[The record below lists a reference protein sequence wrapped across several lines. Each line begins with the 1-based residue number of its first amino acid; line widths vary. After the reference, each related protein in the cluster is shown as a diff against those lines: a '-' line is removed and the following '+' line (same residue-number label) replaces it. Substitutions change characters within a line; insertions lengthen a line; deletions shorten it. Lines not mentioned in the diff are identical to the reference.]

1 MSDWNSW
8 QTLLAVIA
16 TGTFDGAARQL
27 GVNSTTV
34 SRRIRQLEALHGSAL
49 LLREGGQL
57 VPAESVR
64 MLLPHLN
71 KAADELA
78 VLAPERRRE
87 VLPNWRIIR
96 ITATPSFCDCLLAP
110 ELHTL
115 QGSASLRIELYG
127 DNRNL
132 NMSRREADF
141 ALRFAP
147 LVGAN
152 IQSRHL
158 VDVSYSVIA
167 RHGVDAESL
176 PWVSGGRYAA
186 HVPSNRW
193 VEEKAAQTTGVRYTA
208 TSLSAMVAT
217 VRTGQAR
224 ALVPRYLVAD
234 EADIV
239 EVETDVFHREL
250 WFISTKGPPP
260 TDDHTAVEQWIIQQ
274 ATKLV

>member
-16 TGTFDGAARQL
+16 TGTFDAAARQL

-64 MLLPHLN
+64 ALLPHLN

-78 VLAPERRRE
+78 VLAPERSRH

-110 ELHTL
+110 ELHML

-147 LVGAN
+147 LAGVN
-152 IQSRHL
+152 IQSRRL
-158 VDVSYSVIA
+158 VDVGYSVIA
-167 RHGVDAESL
+167 AQGADAESL
-176 PWVSGGRYAA
+176 PWVTGGRYAA

-193 VEEKAAQTTGVRYTA
+193 VEEKAALTTGVRYTA

-224 ALVPRYLVAD
+224 ALVPSYLIAN
-234 EADIV
+234 EPTIV
-239 EVETDVFHREL
+239 EVETGAFHRRL
-250 WFISTKGPPP
+250 WLISATGPPP
-260 TDDHTAVEQWIIQQ
+260 TDDHMAVEQWISQQ
-274 ATKLV
+274 ASKLM